1 MKNQIVL
8 GSFFGDEG
16 KGATVQWLCKKAIE
30 DNKKPI
36 VIRFSGGPQ
45 AGHRVINGNVEH
57 VCSSFGSGVLLNA
70 PTILSNTVMVDPIAM
85 KIEYDELKRKGIVP
99 KIHIQTMCRVITP
112 YDVLDNIN
120 DSQTLTNGSCGMG
133 IYSTFKRYRG
143 EIFFPGI
150 AFTYLNSEKYLESVR
165 KYYKIENSQRNLELE
180 NKFIEACDWIKD
192 NDFITILDL
201 LEPEEGPEYVYIWE
215 GSQGLLLDRDCG
227 FMPNCTPS
235 KVGLN
240 GINKE
245 YLQNSEV
252 FFVMRSY
259 LTRHGNGFIPIGKDI
274 ISREY
279 ANLEEPTNK
288 TDKYQGVF
296 KIGVFDLSLLK
307 RVNDRH
313 CLDNYKY
320 NYNLKFNIVMNHI
333 DCIKDKFYYTE
344 DGKTISWL
352 QNDDNVES
360 IKIKVQKVFDFD
372 SFYAGFKHDDI
383 VEI

>member
-45 AGHRVINGNVEH
+45 AGHRVINDNVEH
-57 VCSSFGSGVLLNA
+57 VCSSFGSGVLLNV
-70 PTILSNTVMVDPIAM
+70 PTILRNTVMVDPIAM
-85 KIEYDELKRKGIVP
+85 KIEYDELRHKGITP
-99 KIHIQTMCRVITP
+99 SLYIQLLCRVITP
-112 YDVLDNIN
+112 YDVLNNIN
-120 DSQTLTNGSCGMG
+120 DSQTLANGSCGMG
-133 IYSTFKRYRG
+133 IYSTFKRYRSKT
-143 EIFFPGI
+143 FFPTI
-150 AFTYLNSEKYLESVR
+150 VFASSHPEEYLKDVR
-165 KYYKIENSQRNLELE
+165 EYYKIEDSQRNFELE
-180 NKFIEACDWIKD
+180 DRFIEACNWIESNK
-192 NDFITILDL
+192 FISPLDL

-215 GSQGLLLDRDCG
+215 GSQGLLLDMEYG
-227 FMPNCTPS
+227 FMPHCTPS
-235 KVGLN
+235 KTGLN
-240 GINKE
+240 GIPDE
-245 YLQNSEV
+245 YLQDSEV

-274 ISREY
+274 ISRKY
-279 ANLEEPTNK
+279 INLEESTNK

-296 KIGVFDLSLLK
+296 KIGIFDLSLLK
-307 RVNDRH
+307 RVSDRH
-313 CLDNYKY
+313 CLDNYKHS
-320 NYNLKFNIVMNHI
+320 YNLKFNVVMNHI

-360 IKIKVQKVFDFD
+360 IKIKVQKVFDFN